1 MLGAKRVSNSQYKVL
16 TPYACMY
23 ARAGVGCWCAGAVC
37 WLAGAIC
44 WWCGVAMYGS
54 RYGMYVA
61 TIKKKGVAKQVPR
74 IKKGMQIMR
83 INDTKL
89 NQGIYIEIELQD
101 ININNNKMSHVL
113 GCSFGVFCRFY
124 IVI

>member
-1 MLGAKRVSNSQYKVL
+1 
-16 TPYACMY
+16 MY
-23 ARAGVGCWCAGAVC
+23 ARAGVVCWCAGAVC

-89 NQGIYIEIELQD
+89 NQGI
-101 ININNNKMSHVL
+101 SHVL

-124 IVI
+124 MLYKLNQLYSLLFLISTTVVVYVW